1 MKHRETYLEESVF
14 KWARNEMQKETLMA
28 RSSYARIAGLQSEIS
43 RVTVTRVAGSEL
55 EYKRVINMH
64 RKDMIVNVNN
74 IRREQAQMKKCL
86 ARYSK
91 KLRQSKKE
99 REKRERD
106 QMRRDNVRKHLEDL
120 TMSIQFDGPI
130 PSKLL
135 SESAEQN
142 DHEDSPTDE
151 SCPLLGEKP
160 VYLQTGYID
169 SHDIKEENGVNTC
182 TQESETDDK
191 QLDREKQERKR
202 SVYSP
207 VLPMISEDEKEREGE
222 EPEQDEERDAPITVD
237 SSAPD
242 SSKSFGN
249 FPNPDL
255 ALSTTPSKPGRTKK
269 QAVSFSDL
277 IKLRYTSNTKKLF
290 DLVHILARK
299 HGIEEPKTHIPDP
312 RDSVVLRGS
321 TNQALSDSV
330 RRTAS
335 VLYAMKYGYAVDQAK
350 EFSPSSSPIK
360 QGEVDNDSDKEI
372 EEDAQQLHQ
381 ISIQNG
387 QSRYSRSPRNIEL
400 PVLVEP
406 ASSAVSPRPPRRDSS
421 LPLLAEK
428 YTRIRQTQQNQQDQ
442 TTDSDSS
449 TRYLSVPKPSS
460 SRSTKS
466 LPPILRHENEK
477 GKNTVSWTHAF
488 GLLKAIHSLDG
499 LT

>member
-1 MKHRETYLEESVF
+1 MKHRETYLEDSVF

-28 RSSYARIAGLQSEIS
+28 RSSYARIAGLQSEIN

-64 RKDMIVNVNN
+64 HKDMIVNVNN

-130 PSKLL
+130 PSKIL
-135 SESAEQN
+135 SETAVQIDHDDSA
-142 DHEDSPTDE
+142 TDE
-151 SCPLLGEKP
+151 SCPLLGERP
-160 VYLQTGYID
+160 VYLQTGHID
-169 SHDIKEENGVNTC
+169 SLDVKEENDLSTC
-182 TQESETDDK
+182 TLESEADDK
-191 QLDREKQERKR
+191 PNDREKQERKR

-207 VLPMISEDEKEREGE
+207 VLPMISEDEKERDIGD
-222 EPEQDEERDAPITVD
+222 PEQDEKRDVLRTVD

-242 SSKSFGN
+242 SSRSSGN
-249 FPNPDL
+249 FSNSDL

-321 TNQALSDSV
+321 TNETLSDSV

-335 VLYAMKYGYAVDQAK
+335 VLYAMKYGYAVDQA
-350 EFSPSSSPIK
+350 EELSPSPSPTK
-360 QGEVDNDSDKEI
+360 QEGVDNDSDKEI
-372 EEDAQQLHQ
+372 EEDAEQLHQ
-381 ISIQNG
+381 MRIQNR
-387 QSRYSRSPRNIEL
+387 QRRYSRSPRNTEL
-400 PVLVEP
+400 PVLMQP
-406 ASSAVSPRPPRRDSS
+406 ALSQVSPRPPRRDAS

-442 TTDSDSS
+442 IYDSDSS

-466 LPPILRHENEK
+466 LPPILRHENEN